1 VVVVGSGASVV
12 ALFFWWIPCSG
23 VLCYL
28 GRPGVSVNPVSR
40 CVVAGSVNCVAPVV
54 RVLLLWPCFSGGFR
68 VRVCCVTPVSG
79 VPARACRG
87 FSGGFQG
94 CGLFGGVELG
104 APDGEVVGLGE
115 GFHAEGDEVV
125 GASGESEDLFEAA
138 AGEGGLF
145 FAVLGPG
152 VAAVF

>member
-1 VVVVGSGASVV
+1 VFGWVV
-12 ALFFWWIPCSG
+12 LPR
-23 VLCYL
+23 L
-28 GRPGVSVNPVSR
+28 
-40 CVVAGSVNCVAPVV
+40 
-54 RVLLLWPCFSGGFR
+54 
-68 VRVCCVTPVSG
+68 SG
-79 VPARACRG
+79 VPARACSG
-87 FSGGFQG
+87 SSGGFQG